1 MDCFR
6 LGSEDFEDT
15 LSHSGMFV
23 HDLDTLIYNSCQYFA
38 IFTTINYFFT
48 PNFHVILSSVDEP
61 KTGATTSQSSPVPQ
75 SFSAKPASMGLDT
88 MNEVADKE
96 RFFQDMEGDSSS
108 VDYNKKLKEIS
119 TSESADVQNQ

>member
-1 MDCFR
+1 M
-6 LGSEDFEDT
+6 
-15 LSHSGMFV
+15 
-23 HDLDTLIYNSCQYFA
+23 
-38 IFTTINYFFT
+38 
-48 PNFHVILSSVDEP
+48 ILSSVDEP

-75 SFSAKPASMGLDT
+75 SFSAKHTSMGLDT

-96 RFFQDMEGDSSS
+96 RFFQNMEGGSSS